1 MTSVAPN
8 TALTSAS
15 MDWGVYYTYAV
26 QCMLD
31 GTAID
36 TDWCKGFAE
45 GADKITALN
54 DKNCSR
60 RVQKKRSKK

>member
-8 TALTSAS
+8 TALASAS

-54 DKNCSR
+54 TKL
-60 RVQKKRSKK
+60 